1 MGSNVLCSKRRA
13 QYTET
18 ERLMESEVENLF
30 FGVCGSS
37 SCANSHFSCTE
48 SDSTVDVDCSS
59 SDMDVD
65 TQYQETQQFL
75 TPPPLLQK
83 AGETLTKDRQAKS

>member
-1 MGSNVLCSKRRA
+1 MGSNVLCLKCRA

-30 FGVCGSS
+30 FGVCDSS

-65 TQYQETQQFL
+65 TQYQETRQFL
-75 TPPPLLQK
+75 PPHPCCRKPVRL
-83 AGETLTKDRQAKS
+83 